1 MSKTGWI
8 VLASIVVVGV
18 GVGSFFIG
26 KSIGKKASGNED

>member
-8 VLASIVVVGV
+8 IVASVLIVGV

-26 KSIGKKASGNED
+26 KSVGKKSVNE

>member
-8 VLASIVVVGV
+8 ILASVVIVGV

-26 KSIGKKASGNED
+26 KSVGKKAGNED